1 LSTVYVIAVILC
13 PEVNSFIPQKEAK
26 MPVPARPPH
35 TRAFCI
41 LTGVLAATAVAGG
54 AQPQPQPE
62 PPTTLV
68 REVVYN
74 ELHDHQRHGWWRY
87 WIQKH
92 SQKQTLLEEQVETE
106 DGPITRTL
114 LLNGRALNAVQQ
126 QQENA
131 RLEELLNSSSQ
142 RADLKQAYT
151 ADEQRIGR
159 IVALLPE
166 AFLYQDMGEE
176 NGLRH
181 FSFRPNPNFP
191 PHSIEARIFHAMTGD
206 LWIDARMKRMARLR
220 GQLNENVDFGFGILG
235 RLYKGGWFELSR
247 TEVSPTDWKTE
258 RLEIHMSGRA
268 LLFKSIARETSEVRG
283 GFTAV
288 TPAMTLVQGMNMLED
303 NASAQ
308 AIAVEGKP
316 SPTAFEANR

>member
-1 LSTVYVIAVILC
+1 
-13 PEVNSFIPQKEAK
+13 
-26 MPVPARPPH
+26 MPVPTRPSLVR
-35 TRAFCI
+35 TFCI
-41 LTGVLAATAVAGG
+41 LTGVLAATAIIGG

-62 PPTTLV
+62 NPTTLV

-114 LLNGRALNAVQQ
+114 LLNGRPLNAAQQ
-126 QQENA
+126 QQEDT
-131 RLEELLNSSSQ
+131 RLQELLDSPSK
-142 RADLKQAYT
+142 RADLKEAYT

-176 NGLRH
+176 NGCRH
-181 FSFRPNPNFP
+181 LKFRPNPNFP
-191 PHSIEARIFHAMTGD
+191 PHSIEARIFHAMSGD
-206 LWIDARMKRMARLR
+206 LWIDSRMKRMARLY
-220 GQLNENVDFGFGILG
+220 GHLNENVDFGFGILG

-258 RLEIHMSGRA
+258 RLEVHMSGRA

-283 GFTAV
+283 GFSAV
-288 TPAMTLVQGMNMLED
+288 PPAMTLSQGMNLLED
-303 NASAQ
+303 TSNAQ
-308 AIAVEGKP
+308 AVAISGKIAP
-316 SPTAFEANR
+316 AAFVASR